1 MANDSPRP
9 VLNVAAGDAKLGR
22 ILRKAQRLKALE
34 TQLARLLPPAL
45 AGQARVADLRDGV
58 LVLGAPSPA
67 AAAQLRYA
75 GADILKGLPPDFRS
89 DVRRVVVRVVQPAG
103 PPAPGGPA
111 PSPHRD
117 PPEALERAARAVSDP
132 ELRAVLERM
141 AKRARDAR
149 GGKEEG

>member
-9 VLNVAAGDAKLGR
+9 LLNVAAGDATLGR

-45 AGQARVADLRDGV
+45 AGQVQVADLRSGV

-75 GADILKGLPPDFRS
+75 GADILKGLPQDFRS
-89 DVRRVVVRVVQPAG
+89 DVRRVSVRVLPPADPPSARGGQPA
-103 PPAPGGPA
+103 PRRHSAA
-111 PSPHRD
+111 
-117 PPEALERAARAVSDP
+117 ALERAANTVSDP
-132 ELRAVLERM
+132 DLRATLERM
-141 AKRARDAR
+141 AARAAR
-149 GGKEEG
+149 RR

>member
-9 VLNVAAGDAKLGR
+9 LLNVAASDATLGR

-34 TQLARLLPPAL
+34 TQLARQLPPAL
-45 AGQARVADLRDGV
+45 AGQVRVADLRGGV

-89 DVRRVVVRVVQPAG
+89 DVRRVTVRVVQPTG
-103 PPAPGGPA
+103 PPAPGNPA
-111 PSPHRD
+111 PAPRRD
-117 PPEALERAARAVSDP
+117 PPEALERAARTVSDP
-132 ELRAVLERM
+132 DLRAVLERM
-141 AKRARDAR
+141 AKRAAR
-149 GGKEEG
+149 RR